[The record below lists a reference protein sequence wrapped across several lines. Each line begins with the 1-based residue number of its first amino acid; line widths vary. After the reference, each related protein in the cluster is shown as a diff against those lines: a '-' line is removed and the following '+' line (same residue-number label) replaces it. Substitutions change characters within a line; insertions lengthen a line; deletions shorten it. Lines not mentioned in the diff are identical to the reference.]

1 MTTHELQA
9 VADGKVV
16 IDSTQAPQIARE
28 LIAARALIVFLEE
41 AAENFGDIRLG
52 ADTEGLML
60 NALVMYQLERDAAR
74 EAE

>member
-1 MTTHELQA
+1 MVSLKDLERMATGGHW
-9 VADGKVV
+9 
-16 IDSTQAPQIARE
+16 DSTQLPQIARE

-74 EAE
+74 EA